1 MKVNYI
7 DTMNLKYI
15 INDNKTGYK
24 INENFTTEKSK
35 VVKKFHNSIK
45 DYKGTELVELKNLSS
60 FLNVKSIFVKDEST
74 RFNLEAFKVLGG
86 SYSVAKLI
94 CQKLQIDINDISFD
108 YLKSKE
114 VKEKLGDITF
124 ATATDG
130 NHGRGI
136 AWTAKELGY
145 KAVIYL
151 PKGTAKR
158 RIEHIENL
166 GAEAILTNLN
176 YDDAVRLAFKVASE
190 KGWYVVQDTAWDG
203 YMEIPTWIMEGY
215 LTMCSEACEQITERP
230 THVFLQAGVGAM
242 AGAVQGYLAAKYKE
256 SMPKTIILEP
266 LEAACIFKS
275 AEINDGQAKRVEGD
289 LSTIMAGLAC
299 GDANPIGWEIMSD
312 NSYAFAACDNYMSAD
327 GVRILANPIDNDKK
341 IIAGESGSVGIGFLY
356 HLSKTSELEILKKT
370 LGIDENSIILIF
382 NTEGATDPINYR
394 DILWL
399 GKYSK

>member
-1 MKVNYI
+1 MKVTCI
-7 DTMNLKYI
+7 DKMNLKYI
-15 INDNKTGYK
+15 INENKNTYK
-24 INENFTTEKSK
+24 INENFTVEKSK
-35 VVKKFHNSIK
+35 SVKKFHRSIK
-45 DYKGTELVELKNLSS
+45 AYKETELIELKNLAKA
-60 FLNVKSIFVKDEST
+60 LNVKSIFVKDEST

-94 CQKLQIDINDISFD
+94 CEKLNLDIDTIDFE

-114 VKEKLGDITF
+114 VKGKLGNITF

-145 KAVIYL
+145 KAIIYL

-166 GAEAILTNLN
+166 GAEAILTDFN

-190 KGWYVVQDTAWDG
+190 NGWDVVQDTAWEG
-203 YMEIPTWIMEGY
+203 YMKIPTWIMEGY
-215 LTMCSEACEQITERP
+215 LTMSSEACEQISETP

-242 AGAVQGYLAAKYKE
+242 AGAVQGYLAAKY
-256 SMPKTIILEP
+256 MDLIPKTVILEP

-275 AEINDGQAKRVEGD
+275 AEINDGKAKRVEGD
-289 LSTIMAGLAC
+289 LATIMAGLAC
-299 GDANPIGWEIMSD
+299 GDANPIGWEVMSD
-312 NSYAFAACDNYMSAD
+312 NSFAFVACDNYMSAD
-327 GVRILANPIDNDKK
+327 GVRILANPLDNDKK

-356 HLSKTSELEILKKT
+356 HLINSPDLEPLKRELN
-370 LGIDENSIILIF
+370 IDENSVILVF
-382 NTEGATDPINYR
+382 NTEGATDPVNYK

-399 GKYSK
+399 GKYAK